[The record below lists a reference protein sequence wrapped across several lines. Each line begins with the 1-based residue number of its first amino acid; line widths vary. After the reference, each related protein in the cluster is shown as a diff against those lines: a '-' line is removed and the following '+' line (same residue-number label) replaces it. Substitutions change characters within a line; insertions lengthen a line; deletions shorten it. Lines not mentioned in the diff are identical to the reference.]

1 MLTKR
6 LAAVAAGVF
15 GPKRAGDRRLA
26 DIKRAQL
33 DEPSPPFSDSIRS
46 ADFSM
51 TLWIWRFILASV
63 GFVVLAVLLFWAIGG
78 FGELGLSGKGLVAL
92 TLGSLFTAGLAIGL
106 MALVF
111 SSDRSGRDDEANRA
125 AER

>member
-1 MLTKR
+1 MTMLTKR

-15 GPKRAGDRRLA
+15 GPKRAGDRGLA

-33 DEPSPPFSDSIRS
+33 DEPSPPFSDPTRS

-51 TLWIWRFILASV
+51 TLWIWRFILVSV

-78 FGELGLSGKGLVAL
+78 FGELGLSDKGLVAL
-92 TLGSLFTAGLAIGL
+92 TRGFLFTAGLAIGL
-106 MALVF
+106 MALVQ
-111 SSDRSGRDDEANRA
+111 ATA
-125 AER
+125 AVATTAER